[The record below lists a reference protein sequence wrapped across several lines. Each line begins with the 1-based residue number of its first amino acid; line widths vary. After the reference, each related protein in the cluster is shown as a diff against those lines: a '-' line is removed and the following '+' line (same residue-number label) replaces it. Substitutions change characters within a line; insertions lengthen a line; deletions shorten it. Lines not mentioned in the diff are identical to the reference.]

1 VSTAVLNLS
10 NGQFVKIFPN
20 PVINDMII
28 EYNIQ
33 GQYELNV
40 QLYDMTGKVIFERKG
55 LRTGN
60 VINLNTLAKGT
71 YMLKVLKKDGK
82 VLYTGKIAKQ

>member
-1 VSTAVLNLS
+1 
-10 NGQFVKIFPN
+10 
-20 PVINDMII
+20 
-28 EYNIQ
+28 
-33 GQYELNV
+33 
-40 QLYDMTGKVIFERKG
+40 VIFERKG

-71 YMLKVLKKDGK
+71 YTLKVLKKDGK